1 MKDHLPVINIYKKLF
16 SYTGIRR
23 RYCFDNIYLLL
34 MMTVFI
40 LVSCTKKNASVSLLS
55 PDGKIATTVYADSM
69 GRLIYHVRNNG
80 KTVIDEAAL
89 GIRVD
94 RQNFGEGVLIGEPAF
109 STADE
114 KYAWQGVHDTAR
126 NNYHKVVIPLTHQ
139 QSGTHYQLEIK
150 AFNDGMAFRY
160 VVPKKG
166 ISNVEGEASSWKI
179 PSGSTVWYQEN
190 IFYYEGLYHE
200 TPLSQLGSKK
210 LGPPLT
216 YQTPDSI
223 YVSITEAALY
233 NYSGMS
239 LQSDSN
245 GMLHA
250 AFVNDSTGWK
260 IRDTIVTPW
269 RVAMISNDLNGLVNT
284 DIIQNLNLAP
294 DSNLQHANWIK
305 PGRAVWSYFMH
316 GNVTTMA
323 LEKTYIDKAAE
334 LGFEYNMVDAGWETS
349 WPNCMDSL
357 KALVQYAKDKKVGIW
372 VWKSYASLKDG
383 AIRGN
388 FFRDMYSAGVAGMKI
403 DFIDKE
409 GIEEVT
415 FYEAALKDASVHHLM
430 VNFHGANKPSGY
442 NRTYPNEL
450 TREAIYGQEWTTY
463 NPQGPLHNTILPFTR
478 FLAGPAD
485 ATPGVFDSKKA
496 YGTSRAHQL
505 ALQIIFNS
513 ALTCWPADPTVYL
526 NSTALPLIKSVSTVW
541 DKTIVLPPSNIG
553 KIAAFARRKGSD
565 WYIGIINAGDE
576 KRFMLPLKFLGL
588 GNFKAAIFQDDLT
601 NPDQLLY
608 SHTVH
613 TSADSLLVVLRP
625 EGGFAATLK
634 KSIGTETSLTITP
647 NGGYLYAP
655 IQVNMETNSGLQIRY
670 TRDGKDPTAQS
681 PLFTNP
687 FTIVNPA
694 LIRATAFSNGKPIG
708 ATGTAQ
714 FLYAPAPLLS
724 YPAGLFINN
733 KTIRIT
739 TEKQNEAVHYTLD
752 GSEPTPSSQLY
763 KDSLLLI
770 KTVVLKAK
778 TFFKSGIGT
787 ITATARYT
795 RQEPAT
801 AESDLKKVPGLT
813 ANFFEDRWQQMPDF
827 NKLTGGKISVVSMPD
842 LKLVHTIKEYY
853 AIEFSG
859 YIKIPITGVYSFY
872 ALSDDGSL
880 LFIDDEQ
887 VVDNNGSHGDLEKS
901 GDKALAAGLHK
912 FRLRYFQN
920 GSGQTL
926 QVYMKGPGME
936 KQIITPALF
945 FH

>member
-1 MKDHLPVINIYKKLF
+1 MKDHLPLMNMYKKNF
-16 SYTGIRR
+16 RCTGIRR
-23 RYCFDNIYLLL
+23 RYCFDSNYLLL
-34 MMTVFI
+34 IIMALIVT
-40 LVSCTKKNASVSLLS
+40 SCTKKNAPVSLLS
-55 PDGKIATTVYADSM
+55 PDGKIAIAVYPNSM
-69 GRLIYHVRNNG
+69 GRLMYNVRNNG

-89 GIRVD
+89 GITVD
-94 RQNFGEGVLIGEPAF
+94 RQNFGEGITIGEPVF

-126 NNYHKVVIPLTHQ
+126 NHYHKVVIPLTHR
-139 QSGTHYQLEIK
+139 QSGTHYKLEIK

-190 IFYYEGLYHE
+190 IFYYEGLYYE
-200 TPLSQLGSKK
+200 TPVSGLGSKK

-239 LQSDSN
+239 LQSDSS

-260 IRDTIVTPW
+260 IKDTIVTPW
-269 RVAMISNDLNGLVNT
+269 RVAIVSNDLNGLVNT

-294 DSNLQHANWIK
+294 DSSLQHADWIK

-316 GNVTTMA
+316 DNVTTMA

-349 WPNCMDSL
+349 WPNRMDSL
-357 KALVQYAKDKKVGIW
+357 KALVAYAQQKKVGIW
-372 VWKSYASLKDG
+372 VWKSYASLKEDT
-383 AIRGN
+383 IRRN
-388 FFRDMYSAGVAGMKI
+388 FFKDMHNAGVAGMKI

-409 GIEEVT
+409 GIEEVK

-430 VNFHGANKPSGY
+430 VNFHGANKPTGY

-463 NPQGPLHNTILPFTR
+463 NPQGPMHNTILPFTR

-513 ALTCWPADPTVYL
+513 ALTCWPADPDIYL
-526 NSTALPLIKSVSTVW
+526 NSTALPLIRSVSTVW
-541 DKTIVLPPSNIG
+541 DETVVLAPSSIG
-553 KIAAFARRKGSD
+553 KMAAFARRKGSG

-576 KRFMLPLKFLGL
+576 NRFMLPLKFLGQ
-588 GNFKAAIFQDDLT
+588 GIFKAAIFKDDLT
-601 NPDQLLY
+601 NPDHLLY
-608 SHTVH
+608 SHTIH
-613 TSADSLLVVLRP
+613 TSTDSLLVVLRRA
-625 EGGFAATLK
+625 GGFAAMLK
-634 KSIGTETSLTITP
+634 KSGDAETGLTISP
-647 NGGYLYAP
+647 GGGSLYAP
-655 IQVNMETNSGLQIRY
+655 VQVNIQTDAGLQIRY
-670 TRDGKDPTAQS
+670 TTDGKDPTAQS
-681 PLFTNP
+681 TLFTNP
-687 FTIVNPA
+687 FTIVNPT
-694 LIRATAFSNGKPIG
+694 LIRATAFSNEKPTE

-714 FLYAPAPLLS
+714 FLFAPAPVLS
-724 YPAGLFINN
+724 SPAGLFINN
-733 KTIRIT
+733 KTIRIGS
-739 TEKQNEAVHYTLD
+739 EKQNEAIHYTLD
-752 GSEPTPSSQLY
+752 GSEPTPSSLLY
-763 KDSLLLI
+763 KDSLLLT
-770 KTVVLKAK
+770 KTVSLKAK
-778 TFFKSGIGT
+778 TFFKSGLGT
-787 ITATARYT
+787 VTTTARYIM
-795 RQEPAT
+795 QEPA
-801 AESDLKKVPGLT
+801 AAVRNLKTVPGLM
-813 ANFFEDRWQQMPDF
+813 AIFFEGKWQQMPDF
-827 NKLTGGKISVVSMPD
+827 KKLSGGKMSVVSMPD
-842 LKLVHTIKEYY
+842 LKQVQTTKEYY
-853 AIEFSG
+853 AIQFSG
-859 YIKIPITGVYSFY
+859 YIKIPVTGVYSFY
-872 ALSDDGSL
+872 ALSDDGSQ

-887 VVDNNGSHGDLEKS
+887 VVDNNGCHGDLEKS

-912 FRLRYFQN
+912 FRLDYFQN
-920 GSGQTL
+920 GSGQSL

-936 KQIITPALF
+936 KQIISPDLF